1 MENTLILGNGTKLS
15 VIEVSK
21 SGQKSGTNL
30 IKGQNNCEFIALFDK
45 EDIDFEIEV
54 DNRLSPNGISFSI
67 DFDQNKNC
75 FYVKPEDYSTLGTLE
90 DNGKKFHFKSVNTN
104 DPNESIVCPKIKFKV
119 EIEAQKVKP
128 IGDQIIRLFIEINN
142 SSNLVFIGMDN
153 KVLDLMKF
161 VSDFK
166 GIPITK
172 QRMCFEGKRLF
183 RNNYI
188 RDIGVIDGDSIEV
201 SHEQTGGAIGDS
213 NTDSS
218 NALMIGSAK
227 SNTQKSETQNS
238 CDQSRSDSN
247 ANSIVGHKDLICF
260 GDNSNQTFTDY
271 NEFIPKMDLIIHPFT
286 IELKMNSNCV

>member
-1 MENTLILGNGTKLS
+1 M
-15 VIEVSK
+15 
-21 SGQKSGTNL
+21 
-30 IKGQNNCEFIALFDK
+30 
-45 EDIDFEIEV
+45 
-54 DNRLSPNGISFSI
+54 SPNGISFSI
-67 DFDQNKNC
+67 DFDENKNC
-75 FYVKPEDYSTLGTLE
+75 FYVKPQDYSTLGTLE
-90 DNGKKFHFKSVNTN
+90 DNGRKFHFKSENTN
-104 DPNESIVCPKIKFKV
+104 DENESIVCPKIVFEV

-142 SSNLVFIGMDN
+142 SSNRVFIGMDN

-161 VSDFK
+161 VSDFT
-166 GIPITK
+166 GIPFTK

-201 SHEQTGGAIGDS
+201 SDEQTGGAISDS

-218 NALMIGSAK
+218 NAMIWSGK
-227 SNTQKSETQNS
+227 SNTQRSETQNS

-271 NEFIPKMDLIIHPFT
+271 NGFIPKMDLIIHPFT
-286 IELKMNSNCV
+286 IWLKMNSNSV